1 MLRISVRGAERGV
14 EPDAARDAGPVHARK
29 PEGAASRLRA
39 RPEEVA
45 AESSDGRRA
54 TTLRIVVEAV
64 SAATTAS
71 TAL

>member
-29 PEGAASRLRA
+29 PEGATSRLRA
-39 RPEEVA
+39 RPEEA

-54 TTLRIVVEAV
+54 TTLLIVVEAV